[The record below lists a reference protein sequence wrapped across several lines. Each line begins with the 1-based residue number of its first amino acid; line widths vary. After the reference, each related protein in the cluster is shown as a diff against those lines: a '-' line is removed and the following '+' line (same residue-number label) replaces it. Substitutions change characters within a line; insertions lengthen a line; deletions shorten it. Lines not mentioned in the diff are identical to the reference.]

1 MNFTR
6 KNPSPLLKELVKC
19 YWKLEIEEQDIPYS
33 QLYFPYGSFELIY
46 FPTNKCEMNFVGEN
60 FKFEQPELFYSGQI
74 TKAFELHF
82 TKSCICYGVSL
93 YPWAGK
99 VLYSIPA
106 NEFKNRLI
114 PLHDI
119 EAENLKFEKENSNDQ
134 VFAKFENYLMTRASQ
149 NSMDEMSKVLA
160 KKIIDLTD
168 TPSITSLISEIGLS
182 KRRIE
187 QRFLHSTGLSI
198 STFIRK
204 IRFQKTV
211 EFLKNKSI
219 SNSLTELGLSAGY
232 YDQSHFISEFKSFS
246 ALTPSEFLQQTS
258 ELKTVIVSLSKNE
271 Y

>member
-1 MNFTR
+1 MKFTR
-6 KNPSPLLKELVKC
+6 KNPTPVLNDLVKC
-19 YWKLEIEEQDIPYS
+19 YWKLELEEQDVPYS

-46 FPTNKCEMNFVGEN
+46 FPTNKCEMNFVGDN

-74 TKAFELHF
+74 TKPFQLHF
-82 TKSCICYGVSL
+82 KKSCICYGVSL

-99 VLYSIPA
+99 VLYTIPA

-119 EAENLKFEKENSNDQ
+119 ESENLKFEKENSDDQ
-134 VFAKFENYLMTRASQ
+134 VFSKFESYLMARASQ
-149 NSMDEMSKVLA
+149 NTMDEMSKVLA
-160 KKIIDLTD
+160 KKIINLND
-168 TPSITSLISEIGLS
+168 TPTIKSLTSEIGLS

-204 IRFQKTV
+204 IRFQKAV
-211 EFLKNKSI
+211 EYLKNKSE
-219 SNSLTELGLSAGY
+219 SNSLTEIGLSAGY

-246 ALTPSEFLQQTS
+246 ALTPTDFLKQTS